1 MRCVLIF
8 PANFTE
14 DAAVA
19 ANEIA
24 EVSAGG
30 HKLQTTARSIYGTG
44 KFYYVDIF
52 ARMPRGGIYPHAER
66 ECGEYIMEGGL
77 ITFCMQKLRLRE
89 VFLMQQT
96 NAAIQRQGP
105 CLSVLFQRG
114 V

>member
-30 HKLQTTARSIYGTG
+30 HKLQTTALYGENSMST
-44 KFYYVDIF
+44 FL
-52 ARMPRGGIYPHAER
+52 R
-66 ECGEYIMEGGL
+66 ECRMVVVSPYMQRIMEGGGL
-77 ITFCMQKLRLRE
+77 ITFCMQEFKLP
-89 VFLMQQT
+89 
-96 NAAIQRQGP
+96 A
-105 CLSVLFQRG
+105 
-114 V
+114 

>member
-30 HKLQTTARSIYGTG
+30 HKLQTTARSIYRTG
-44 KFYYVDIF
+44 KFCYVDIF

-96 NAAIQRQGP
+96 KYSGMSHIHFSGN
-105 CLSVLFQRG
+105 L
-114 V
+114 